1 MRKEITFDRFVRGA
15 LGVAGIAL
23 AIYILNLL
31 SDVLLPFFIGWV
43 FAYMLYPL
51 VKFFQYKLRLRSR
64 VVSIILAGIVV
75 LAVLGGILW
84 LVIPP
89 IISETIRFKDVI
101 IEFITTRWG
110 ESEITYHI
118 KAFFQTHVDQNS
130 ILQLLHEKNIME
142 AANSAINQAL
152 DVVYKT
158 VDIVIGVIASLITL
172 LYMFF
177 ILLDYEKISN
187 GWIKLV
193 PKKNR
198 RFAGRLAHDVEHGMN
213 AYFRG
218 QALVAFL
225 VGVLF
230 SIGFLIIDFP
240 MAIGLGLFIGLLNL
254 VPYLQVVGFIPTILL
269 AMIKAAETGQN
280 LWLIL
285 LLAAIV
291 FIVVQTIQDMILV
304 PKIMGKLMGLNPA
317 IILLSLSIWG
327 SLLGIIGLI
336 IALPLTTMIL
346 SYYKQ
351 YIDYNEKQ
359 WQKRH
364 RNLVEKAEKESFLK
378 KSEE

>member
-1 MRKEITFDRFVRGA
+1 MA
-15 LGVAGIAL
+15 GVAL

-75 LAVLGGILW
+75 LTVLGGILW

-110 ESEITYHI
+110 ESEITYQI
-118 KAFFQTHVDQNS
+118 KTFFQTHVDQNS

-364 RNLVEKAEKESFLK
+364 RNLVEKAEAESFLK

>member
-15 LGVAGIAL
+15 LGTAGVAL
-23 AIYILNLL
+23 AIYIINLL

-51 VKFFQYKLRLRSR
+51 VKFFQYTLRLRSR
-64 VVSIILAGIVV
+64 VISIILAGIVV
-75 LAVLGGILW
+75 LAVLTGIFW

-89 IISETIRFKDVI
+89 IISETIRFKDVTL
-101 IEFITTRWG
+101 EFISTRWG
-110 ESEITYHI
+110 DSVITEQI
-118 KAFFQTHVDQNS
+118 TLFFQTHVDQNS
-130 ILQLLHEKNIME
+130 ILQLLHEKNIVE
-142 AANSAINQAL
+142 AAKSAVSQAMA
-152 DVVYKT
+152 VVYKT

-177 ILLDYEKISN
+177 ILLDYEKLSN

-254 VPYLQVVGFIPTILL
+254 VPYLQVIGFIPTILL
-269 AMIKAAETGQN
+269 ALIKAADTGEN
-280 LWLIL
+280 FWLIL
-285 LLAAIV
+285 FLTCIV

-317 IILLSLSIWG
+317 IILLSLSVWG

-336 IALPLTTMIL
+336 IALPLTTLIL

-364 RNLVEKAEKESFLK
+364 RNLTQKADEEKKSQ

>member
-15 LGVAGIAL
+15 LAIAGIAL

-51 VKFFQYKLRLRSR
+51 VKFFQYKLHLHSR
-64 VVSIILAGIVV
+64 VISIILSGIVV

-118 KAFFQTHVDQNS
+118 KTFFQTHVDQNS
-130 ILQLLHEKNIME
+130 ILQLLHEKNVME

-240 MAIGLGLFIGLLNL
+240 MAIGLGLFIGMLNL

-317 IILLSLSIWG
+317 IILLSLSVWG

-336 IALPLTTMIL
+336 IALPLTTLIL